1 MKYDHIVKFNG
12 KYYAAGENVPEG
24 GEVPSPNKVDAPA
37 VESSANDGQKQYTKT
52 DINKMTTA
60 ELQTLAATNGIEG
73 AFEKTGG
80 ELKKALIELMGL

>member
-24 GEVPSPNKVDAPA
+24 GEVPSPDKVDAFDVEPA
-37 VESSANDGQKQYTKT
+37 ADNGEKQYTKT

-60 ELQTLAATNGIEG
+60 ELQTLAATSGIDG

>member
-1 MKYDHIVKFNG
+1 MKYDHIVKFGG
-12 KYYAAGENVPEG
+12 KYYAAGEDVPEG
-24 GEVPSPNKVDAPA
+24 GEVPSPNKVDVPA
-37 VESSANDGQKQYTKT
+37 VESPANDGQKQYTKT

-60 ELQTLAATNGIEG
+60 ELQTLAATNGIDG

>member
-1 MKYDHIVKFNG
+1 MKYDHIVKFGG
-12 KYYAAGENVPEG
+12 KYYAAGEDVPEG
-24 GEVPSPNKVDAPA
+24 GEVPSPNKVDTTA
-37 VESSANDGQKQYTKT
+37 VESSANNGQKQYTKT

-60 ELQTLAATNGIEG
+60 ELQTLAATSGIDG